1 MTIQPVIPK
10 LLTTAFA
17 ACYYL
22 QDRMEAPMAGEKIL
36 EIDDSPTVRRLTEM
50 ILNSEGYQVIL
61 ASDGEEGI
69 AKARSEHPDV
79 VLVDFVMPKMNGFQV
94 CKILK
99 EDPDF
104 KDTPIILVTSKGDK
118 VGSKFVDTLGIA
130 DFFTKPFQPE
140 EFLAKIREVIDK
152 RKKTEHPP
160 PTPRETGREGKLSAS
175 PPLQDILP
183 PADGTEAMVRS
194 VVMKVLDEFVKNS
207 LPDIVRQ
214 ELARALQGEDSAGL
228 KGDLAGVRIAEVLK
242 MLGSRRRTGRM
253 VVNRAEEDVEVYFED
268 GSVVFASANCN
279 GGRAPVEELLR
290 TSCHISGD
298 GLRHVLHTAKKTSQ
312 PVDRVMVQENLL
324 DQKTF
329 ADCLRRHTE
338 SAVYKVMSWKEGE
351 YYFEKAGPPVFAFP
365 IRIEVDD
372 LLREGARRADEWEL
386 IRQKIPE
393 FNIIFES
400 MLGNAAELKTRGLS
414 ETDRNVFSLI
424 NGKRT
429 AQDIIDTLCRDEFD
443 VAKSMFILLT
453 LDLIRRKR

>member
-1 MTIQPVIPK
+1 
-10 LLTTAFA
+10 
-17 ACYYL
+17 
-22 QDRMEAPMAGEKIL
+22 MAGEKIL

-69 AKARSEHPDV
+69 AKARSEHPAV
-79 VLVDFVMPKMNGFQV
+79 ILVDFVMPKMNGFQV
-94 CKILK
+94 CKTLK

-104 KDTPIILVTSKGDK
+104 NETPIILVTSKGDK
-118 VGSKFVDTLGIA
+118 VGSKFVDTLGIT

-140 EFLAKIREVIDK
+140 ELLAKIREVIDNQ
-152 RKKTEHPP
+152 KKEELPP
-160 PTPRETGREGKLSAS
+160 PAPRETGREGKPAESSS
-175 PPLQDILP
+175 PLP
-183 PADGTEAMVRS
+183 DFQPPPDGMETMVRS

-207 LPDIVRQ
+207 LPEIVQQ

-228 KGDLAGVRIAEVLK
+228 KGNLASVRIAEVLK
-242 MLGSRRRTGRM
+242 MLGIQRRTGR
-253 VVNRAEEDVEVYFED
+253 VVINRAGENVGVYFKD

-279 GGRAPVEELLR
+279 GSRSPVEELLR
-290 TSCHISGD
+290 TSCRISGD
-298 GLRHVLHTAKKTSQ
+298 GLRRLLQTAKKTSQ
-312 PVDRVMVQENLL
+312 PIDRVIVQENML

-351 YYFEKAGPPVFAFP
+351 YSFEKAGSPVFAFP
-365 IRIEVDD
+365 LLIEVDD

-393 FNIIFES
+393 FNVVFES
-400 MLGNAAELKTRGLS
+400 MLGNDAELKTRGLS

-429 AQDIIDTLCRDEFD
+429 AQDIIDALCRDEFD

>member
-1 MTIQPVIPK
+1 
-10 LLTTAFA
+10 
-17 ACYYL
+17 
-22 QDRMEAPMAGEKIL
+22 
-36 EIDDSPTVRRLTEM
+36 
-50 ILNSEGYQVIL
+50 
-61 ASDGEEGI
+61 
-69 AKARSEHPDV
+69 
-79 VLVDFVMPKMNGFQV
+79 MNGFQV
-94 CKILK
+94 CKTLK

-104 KDTPIILVTSKGDK
+104 VNTPIILVTSKGDK
-118 VGSKFVDTLGIA
+118 VGSKFVDTLGIT

-152 RKKTEHPP
+152 HKKEELPP
-160 PTPRETGREGKLSAS
+160 PAPRETGRAVSKPAASS
-175 PPLQDILP
+175 PPLPDFP
-183 PADGTEAMVRS
+183 PTDGMEAMVRS
-194 VVMKVLDEFVKNS
+194 IVMKVLDEFVKNS
-207 LPDIVRQ
+207 LPEIVRQ
-214 ELARALQGEDSAGL
+214 ELAGALQGEDSAGL
-228 KGDLAGVRIAEVLK
+228 KGNLASVRIAEVLK
-242 MLGSRRRTGRM
+242 MLGSQRRTGR
-253 VVNRAEEDVEVYFED
+253 VVINRAEEDVDVYFKD

-279 GGRAPVEELLR
+279 GSRAPVEELLR
-290 TSCHISGD
+290 TSCRIKGE
-298 GLRHVLHTAKKTSQ
+298 GLRHVLQTAKKTSQ
-312 PVDRVMVQENLL
+312 PVDQLMVQENML

-351 YYFEKAGPPVFAFP
+351 YFFEKAGSPVFAFP

-393 FNIIFES
+393 FTIIFES

-429 AQDIIDTLCRDEFD
+429 AQDIIDTLDRDEFD